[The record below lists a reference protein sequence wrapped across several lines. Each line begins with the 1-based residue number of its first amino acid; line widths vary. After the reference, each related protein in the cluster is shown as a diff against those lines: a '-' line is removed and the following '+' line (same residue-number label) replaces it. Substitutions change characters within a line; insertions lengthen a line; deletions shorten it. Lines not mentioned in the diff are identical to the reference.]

1 MTALDPGDIDRLA
14 VESRRRQGLP
24 DYVKDPATI
33 ARVVRLILAGAQMQA
48 IGCRGWRRGNHRPRL
63 LGASGQRD
71 EHSRLIGK
79 ASHGA
84 VGDVQHHFKRKQQR
98 RPGKERGQAGDHP
111 PQGRS
116 PSTLQEC
123 LRRPSYTVTDGA
135 QRTESPIVTSTRV
148 P

>member
-1 MTALDPGDIDRLA
+1 
-14 VESRRRQGLP
+14 
-24 DYVKDPATI
+24 
-33 ARVVRLILAGAQMQA
+33 MQA

-84 VGDVQHHFKRKQQR
+84 VGDVQHHFKRKQHR

-111 PQGRS
+111 PLGQKPINTARVSS
-116 PSTLQEC
+116 PTVLHRYGQ
-123 LRRPSYTVTDGA
+123 RTTHRVTDRDQHKGSLVQHYSA
-135 QRTESPIVTSTRV
+135 AHS
-148 P
+148 

>member
-1 MTALDPGDIDRLA
+1 
-14 VESRRRQGLP
+14 
-24 DYVKDPATI
+24 
-33 ARVVRLILAGAQMQA
+33 MQA
-48 IGCRGWRRGNHRPRL
+48 IGCRGWRPGQSPPRP

-84 VGDVQHHFKRKQQR
+84 VGDVQHHFKRKQHR

-111 PQGRS
+111 PPGQKRINTARVSS
-116 PSTLQEC
+116 P
-123 LRRPSYTVTDGA
+123 TVLHRYG
-135 QRTESPIVTSTRV
+135 QRTTHRVTGRDQHKGF